1 MPKFR
6 LPFKQHCLRAAAVL
20 SLGFTMA
27 CDAVQSVGRA
37 RELTPHERYA
47 QGLRDAGLGATAMG
61 REWLTAADTVL
72 TNTHRI
78 TLPFQERGAYDRS
91 QARAVGWAFDVG
103 DGQKISVTLIAD
115 GQRAQIFSDLF
126 VVTTD
131 SVRHFESVAFSVTD
145 SANQSTV
152 QYESSDS
159 VTLVLRIQPELLR
172 GGQYHV
178 SIRSDPAM
186 AFPVEGKGNA
196 AAQSFWGV
204 DREAGRRSHQG
215 VDIFAPRGTPVLAAT
230 DGRIRSI
237 DPNNLGGNVIWQA
250 DDHRSQSLYY
260 AHLDRHHVTAGMHV
274 NAGDTIGF
282 VGNTGNA
289 RTTAPHLHFG
299 IYRRGRGPVDP
310 WPYVR
315 RNVATYA
322 PIRADTMRIGTRV
335 LLRTAVATLRAGPIA
350 RSDTVGTV
358 SGVDTLH
365 VTGATASFY
374 RVELGNGVAGYI
386 PSGIA
391 LSKVSTA
398 PAPVP
403 RDR

>member
-1 MPKFR
+1 MPNVR
-6 LPFKQHCLRAAAVL
+6 LPIVRHCIRAAAVL
-20 SLGFTMA
+20 SLGFGIA

-37 RELTPHERYA
+37 RERTPHERYA
-47 QGLRDAGLGATAMG
+47 QGLRDAGLAATAMG
-61 REWLTAADTVL
+61 REWLIAADTVL
-72 TNTHRI
+72 NTAHRI
-78 TLPFQERGAYDRS
+78 MLPFQERGAYDRS
-91 QARAVGWAFDVG
+91 QARAVGWAFDVR
-103 DGQKISVTLIAD
+103 DGQKISITLVAD
-115 GQRAQIFSDLF
+115 GQRAQIFTDLF

-131 SVRHFESVAFSVTD
+131 SVRQFESVAASVTD
-145 SANQSTV
+145 SANQSV
-152 QYESSDS
+152 VRYESRDS
-159 VTLVLRIQPELLR
+159 VTLILRIQPELLR

-178 SIRSDPAM
+178 TIRSDPAM
-186 AFPVEGKGNA
+186 RFPVEGKGNA

-237 DPNNLGGNVIWQA
+237 NPNNLGGNVIWQS

-299 IYRRGRGPVDP
+299 IYRRGQGPIDP

-322 PIRADTMRIGTRV
+322 PIVADTTRIGSRV
-335 LLRTAVATLRAGPIA
+335 LLRAATATLRAGPII
-350 RSDTVGTV
+350 RSDTIGTV
-358 SGVDTLH
+358 NRTDTIQ
-365 VTGATASFY
+365 VTGASANFY
-374 RVELGNGVAGYI
+374 RVELANGVSGYI
-386 PSGIA
+386 PSGVA
-391 LSKVSTA
+391 LSEVRAVTT
-398 PAPVP
+398 PLPGG
-403 RDR
+403 R